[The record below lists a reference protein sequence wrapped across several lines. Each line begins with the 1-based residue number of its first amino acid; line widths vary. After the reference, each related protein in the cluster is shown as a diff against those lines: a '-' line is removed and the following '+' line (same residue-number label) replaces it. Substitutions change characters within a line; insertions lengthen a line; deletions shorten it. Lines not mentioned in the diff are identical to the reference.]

1 MSLGADIR
9 TLTTRRAFG
18 VGSPRQID
26 PVFGQHRAES
36 QRDHSVAAALGTKDQ
51 VAHGGTRRLG
61 RRYAGKQSGQTVI
74 YSCASR
80 AEATRRR

>member
-1 MSLGADIR
+1 
-9 TLTTRRAFG
+9 
-18 VGSPRQID
+18 
-26 PVFGQHRAES
+26 
-36 QRDHSVAAALGTKDQ
+36 